1 MIASDHTPKKGKT
14 KPRVGIQAIP
24 PNNTRKNRAAL
35 LQPALFR
42 TCSQIRSESRVF
54 FYRYHTFHLHVWQ
67 EDHGLPSRIAEQL
80 RLWRPRI
87 CLDRVKRWL
96 DFLGKDT
103 REQIRTIEI
112 ELHRDDLTTVETYA
126 GFIDDVHARLSDDA
140 TVVYRTVSR
149 ARGFAMLFELG
160 RIFQARNPARVLH
173 FEHPNWSL
181 RNNTNVWAST
191 LQDFVYTRT
200 RYRVPGPSLTFGP
213 RLGWFGRKERAG
225 SVSWIDPSLP
235 FAPSARR

>member
-1 MIASDHTPKKGKT
+1 MIAFDHTPKKGKT
-14 KPRVGIQAIP
+14 KRTVGFQAIGS
-24 PNNTRKNRAAL
+24 NNTKENRAARLQPAL
-35 LQPALFR
+35 LQPGLFR

-67 EDHGLPSRIAEQL
+67 EDQGLPSRIAEQL
-80 RLWRPRI
+80 RLWRPGT

-112 ELHRDDLTTVETYA
+112 ELHCDDQTTVKTYA
-126 GFIDDVHARLSDDA
+126 GFIDDVHARLSDEA
-140 TVVYRTVSR
+140 TVVYRTGSR
-149 ARGFAMLFELG
+149 VRGLAMLFELG

-173 FEHPNWSL
+173 FEHPNWSI
-181 RNNTNVWAST
+181 RNNTNVWALT

-200 RYRVPGPSLTFGP
+200 RDRVPGPSLTFRP
-213 RLGWFGRKERAG
+213 RLGWFGRKKRAG
-225 SVSWIDPSLP
+225 S
-235 FAPSARR
+235 A